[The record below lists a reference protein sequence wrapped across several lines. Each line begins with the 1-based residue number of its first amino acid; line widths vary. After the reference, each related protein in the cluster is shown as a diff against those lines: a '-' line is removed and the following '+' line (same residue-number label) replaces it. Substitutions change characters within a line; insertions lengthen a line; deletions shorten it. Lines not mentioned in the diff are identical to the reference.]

1 MTSTHESLSSSVDLI
16 ASVASPSQLD
26 TLQTHRI
33 STSLLQNHQEEAI
46 LDVEG
51 LMDNQE
57 TAQIRLDEYQGKE
70 VENKGTQDKEVA
82 IHPEGVIAQD
92 QAAPEGLIETS
103 MLTEQEKT
111 EDTQAEKSVDNTG
124 KFQIVEAESFTEVI
138 GSEID
143 STDIDGN
150 DIDGDN
156 IDGDEID
163 INVSAELTEQP
174 IPAEVAPPANGFG
187 NFGFC
192 PEILT
197 AIESM
202 GYSEPSPIQKA
213 AIPELMLGR
222 DVLGQAQT
230 GTGKTAAFGLPL
242 LAAIDPDLR
251 HPQVLVLAP
260 TRELAMQVAESFNS
274 YAAHMPR
281 VKVLAIYGGA
291 DFRDQ
296 IHHLRRGVQI
306 VVGTPGRVM
315 DHMRQGTLDLSNL
328 RTLVL
333 DEADEMLRMG
343 FIDDVEWVLNQLPE
357 QRQVVLFS
365 ATMPTEIRRI
375 SQKYLNSPAEVTIRQ
390 KGDDSSRIRQRYLT
404 VHGPQKLAA
413 LERVLEAEG
422 SEGVIIF
429 ARTKAITLTVAE
441 SLEAH
446 GYDVAVL
453 NGDVPQA
460 QRERTIE
467 RLRSGKVNV
476 LVATDVAAR
485 GLDVERIGLV
495 INYDIPF
502 DAEAYVHRIGRT
514 GRAGRTG
521 DAILFLTPRERRFLS
536 GLERAVARPIE
547 PMEVPS
553 NATINQHRLDRLRLR
568 LTAQLQSQLGVVSN
582 SETEL
587 TAKSSA
593 NLTSKEATKDSE
605 NDLAAE
611 STKTIDKST
620 SNSTSKTPNFSVSAA
635 SMPSQ
640 ERVLLAEILQRVA
653 GEQSCTAEQLAL
665 AAIELTLAGKPLLL
679 QGEES
684 WNQGRSTAVGRDGDR
699 SDGRRPREANREPG
713 RLMMDGRGP
722 RGERPPGP
730 PEGHMERFRVE
741 VGWRD
746 RIKPGN
752 IVGAIANEAG
762 LNGKAIGRIQIFD
775 THSTVDLPKGM
786 PEDVFQGLRQ
796 LRIMNK
802 PLQISR
808 IKD

>member
-1 MTSTHESLSSSVDLI
+1 MTSTQESLSCSVDLI
-16 ASVASPSQLD
+16 ASVDSPNQSD
-26 TLQTHRI
+26 SVQTHRI
-33 STSLLQNHQEEAI
+33 STDCISTNRISSNLLQNHQEPISLDSLELPAAQAKTQDHLDQSEAGDAI
-46 LDVEG
+46 NSPENDLNTNQPDIEETVRLDNLSMEAANSLVDTKKNPSEPNSTELIEASSMNLDSSSSSALTSSDEDDSDTADFADNELDVLAEQQKS
-51 LMDNQE
+51 LAADPE
-57 TAQIRLDEYQGKE
+57 T
-70 VENKGTQDKEVA
+70 
-82 IHPEGVIAQD
+82 
-92 QAAPEGLIETS
+92 
-103 MLTEQEKT
+103 
-111 EDTQAEKSVDNTG
+111 
-124 KFQIVEAESFTEVI
+124 
-138 GSEID
+138 
-143 STDIDGN
+143 
-150 DIDGDN
+150 
-156 IDGDEID
+156 
-163 INVSAELTEQP
+163 
-174 IPAEVAPPANGFG
+174 NGFG

-197 AIESM
+197 AIGAM
-202 GYSEPSPIQKA
+202 GYREPSPIQKA

-242 LAAIDPDLR
+242 LAAIDPELR

-260 TRELAMQVAESFNS
+260 TRELAMQVAEAFNS
-274 YAAHMPR
+274 YAANMPR
-281 VKVLAIYGGA
+281 VRVLAIYGGA

-365 ATMPTEIRRI
+365 ATMPNEIRRI
-375 SQKYLNSPAEVTIRQ
+375 SQKYLSSPAEVTIRQ

-553 NATINQHRLDRLRLR
+553 NATINQHRLDQLRQK
-568 LTAQLQSQLGVVSN
+568 LTAQLQSQSSEPSGQSTAESN
-582 SETEL
+582 KDSSKESGSKDSKFAPPL
-587 TAKSSA
+587 SSA
-593 NLTSKEATKDSE
+593 PSE
-605 NDLAAE
+605 
-611 STKTIDKST
+611 
-620 SNSTSKTPNFSVSAA
+620 
-635 SMPSQ
+635 
-640 ERVLLAEILQRVA
+640 ERVLLVEILQRVA
-653 GEQSCTAEQLAL
+653 SEQSCTAEQLAL
-665 AAIELTLAGKPLLL
+665 AALELTLVGKPLLL

-684 WNQGRSTAVGRDGDR
+684 WNQGRQAAVGRDADR
-699 SDGRRPREANREPG
+699 GDGRRPREVGRE
-713 RLMMDGRGP
+713 LGRGGEGRGSS

-808 IKD
+808 IND